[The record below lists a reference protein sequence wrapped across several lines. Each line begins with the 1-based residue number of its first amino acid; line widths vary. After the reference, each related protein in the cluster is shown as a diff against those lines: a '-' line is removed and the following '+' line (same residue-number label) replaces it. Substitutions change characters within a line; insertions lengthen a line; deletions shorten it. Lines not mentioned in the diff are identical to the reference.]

1 MDVLSGHLS
10 AEWQNDHSRIHQHFR
25 VVLQLWYIAIEAT
38 PTNRLGGPG
47 MWCHWFKTHTVVK
60 VNYPTIYTGVSPFSQ
75 SSKNRTA
82 VNGNRWSKK
91 VDGLNQS
98 WWEKSLS
105 GEISMI
111 VMNFSLMRTSQ
122 RVNITRHHREDMMM
136 GLLVGLDG
144 PGCLSKRRSLKRYHG
159 WMDDWFGR
167 TFAWDGLILDLS
179 EHG

>member
-38 PTNRLGGPG
+38 PTNRLCGPL
-47 MWCHWFKTHTVVK
+47 WCYWFKTYTVVK

-75 SSKNRTA
+75 SSKNRT
-82 VNGNRWSKK
+82 VVDGNRRSKK

-98 WWEKSLS
+98 WWEKRLP

-111 VMNFSLMRTSQ
+111 FVISSLMRTSQ
-122 RVNITRHHREDMMM
+122 PDSITRYHREDMMSFFL
-136 GLLVGLDG
+136 GLLIG
-144 PGCLSKRRSLKRYHG
+144 SKRRSLRRYSA
-159 WMDDWFGR
+159 WMDG
-167 TFAWDGLILDLS
+167 
-179 EHG
+179 